1 MFSFLSL
8 LHSGAAIFASSVA
21 IQSVSAYSQIF
32 YACIDIFVTTGINCI
47 LAFFNVMKPT
57 DFFYERTQDGFEL
70 KKKITGDDDYYHSKI
85 EPEGKAI

>member
-1 MFSFLSL
+1 
-8 LHSGAAIFASSVA
+8 
-21 IQSVSAYSQIF
+21 
-32 YACIDIFVTTGINCI
+32 
-47 LAFFNVMKPT
+47 MKPT